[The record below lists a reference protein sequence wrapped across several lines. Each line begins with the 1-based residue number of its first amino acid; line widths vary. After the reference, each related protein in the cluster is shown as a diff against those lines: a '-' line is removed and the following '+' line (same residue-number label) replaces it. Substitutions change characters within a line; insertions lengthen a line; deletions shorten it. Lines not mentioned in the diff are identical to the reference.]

1 MRQRLVD
8 GTGSLQPGLVSCPRR
23 AHRQACAGGYEALP
37 VLLWRGWCCVRI
49 MLTSHGYP
57 PTISGVTLVV
67 QRLARAM
74 VARGHSVTVLAGS
87 DLFRPYE
94 SLDRGVKVIR
104 LESRRNPYWPANPV
118 PVTSLETL
126 QDIVAR
132 ERPDVIHAHDALPFL
147 LQLARARDS
156 LDAQLVATCH
166 YYPDFVA
173 SYLVNGEISR
183 ELVENL
189 TWRYTIRLY
198 NHVPTIVFATATH
211 RRDFVSHGL
220 ASHAHII
227 SNGINIMRYHP
238 GTTSLDVS
246 SRYGVGDGPRILAV
260 GRLAKDKDLEV
271 LIRALAHGPLAAT
284 ARLMLVGEGPHRDA
298 LEECAAETGVARRVH
313 FLGFVPEEELPALYR
328 ASDLFAISSN
338 HEVQSLPALQAA
350 ATGLP
355 IVAADRGALAEV
367 CHDGENGILVR
378 TDSPYEWSTGL
389 ALALDAQTAGRMGR
403 AGRRLARRHDERL
416 TFDAYE
422 ALYTEMVAG
431 ASTGVQ
437 TRPTVAQIAAHR

>member
-1 MRQRLVD
+1 
-8 GTGSLQPGLVSCPRR
+8 
-23 AHRQACAGGYEALP
+23 
-37 VLLWRGWCCVRI
+37 

-74 VARGHSVTVLAGS
+74 VARGHAVTVLAGS

-94 SLDRGVKVIR
+94 SVDRGVKVIR

-118 PVTSLETL
+118 PTVSLEAL
-126 QDIVAR
+126 QQIVER
-132 ERPDVIHAHDALPFL
+132 ERPDVIHANDALPFL
-147 LQLARARDS
+147 LQLVRGRDS
-156 LDAQLVATCH
+156 LGVPLISTCH

-173 SYLVNGEISR
+173 SYLANGETSR

-198 NHVPTIVFATATH
+198 NHVPDVVFATATH
-211 RRDFVSHGL
+211 RRDFISHGL
-220 ASHAHII
+220 ATTTHVI
-227 SNGINIMRYHP
+227 SNGVNIMRYHP
-238 GTTSLDVS
+238 GATSLDLW

-271 LIRALAHGPLAAT
+271 LIRALSVSHSSLDSAVQL
-284 ARLMLVGEGPHRDA
+284 LLVGEGPHRA
-298 LEECAAETGVARRVH
+298 TLEQYAEEMGVARRVH

-328 ASDLFAISSN
+328 ASQLFAISSN

-350 ATGLP
+350 ASGLP

-367 CHDGENGILVR
+367 CRDGENGILVR
-378 TDSPYEWSTGL
+378 TDSRLEWSTAM
-389 ALALDAQTAGRMGR
+389 ALALEPEMSGRMGR
-403 AGRRLARRHDERL
+403 SGRRLARRHDERL
-416 TFDAYE
+416 THGTYDS
-422 ALYTEMVAG
+422 LYRSVAAEVEEGAPRSASIFEVAG
-431 ASTGVQ
+431 
-437 TRPTVAQIAAHR
+437 HR